1 MGFAELS
8 WEAWFTLGTILLMLI
23 GLGGTRIP
31 PDFIFL
37 GALGALLVSGVL
49 ETAQALNGFSSS
61 GMITVGVLYIVV
73 AGLKE
78 TGGLNWIGNGLLGR
92 PKNAKRGLLR
102 LMLPVTG
109 LSAFLNNTPVVAMFI
124 PVVGSWCRKMKF
136 SPSHFLIPL
145 SFASIFGGLCTLI
158 GTSTNLVL
166 NGLYQ
171 DRFGHGGLSF
181 FEVSKIG
188 VPCAVVGFIFVFLFA
203 RRLLPERKPASA
215 VFENPREYTLELT
228 VTAGGSFDGKSI
240 ESAGLRNLSN
250 CFLAELVRKGE
261 VKSAVPPDFVLQG
274 GDHLIFVG
282 MIDSVKELRDLNGLE
297 PAAEILFDL
306 KGSDQERCLVE
317 VVVSN
322 TCPLLGKSIRDGN
335 FRKHYNAVVI
345 AVARNGER
353 VHGKIGDI
361 VLRPGDTLLV
371 ESHAGFIPRQRD
383 SHDFLLVGQ
392 VEDSLPI
399 RHKKGPLAI
408 GILVLMVLLA
418 STSVLSMLKAS
429 VLAAL
434 LMIASGCCSMGA
446 ARKSIEWQVLLV
458 IGSALGIASAMATTG
473 LAECLAQGLIALAPG
488 KPLASLA
495 LVYLGT
501 VLFTL
506 LITNNAAA
514 ALIFPVAMETAGS
527 LGVSYMPFLMTIMM
541 AASAS
546 FITPMGYQ
554 TNLMVYGPGGYK
566 FTDYGRLGIP
576 LTVLMALIT
585 IVLTPIIWPF

>member
-1 MGFAELS
+1 M
-8 WEAWFTLGTILLMLI
+8 GTILLMLV
-23 GLGGTRIP
+23 GLGATRLP

-37 GALGALLVSGVL
+37 SALGVLLVSGVL
-49 ETAQALNGFSSS
+49 DATQALKGFSSS
-61 GMITVGVLYIVV
+61 GMITVGLLYIVV

-92 PKNAKRGLLR
+92 PKNASRGLLR

-145 SFASIFGGLCTLI
+145 SFASIFGGICTLI

-166 NGLYQ
+166 NDLYQ
-171 DRFGHGGLSF
+171 TRFENEGLSF
-181 FEVSKIG
+181 FEISKIG
-188 VPCAVVGFIFVFLFA
+188 IPCAIVGFVFVFLFA
-203 RRLLPERKPASA
+203 RKLLPERKPASA

-228 VTAGGSFDGKSI
+228 VKVGGAYEGRSI
-240 ESAGLRNLSN
+240 EAAGLRNLSN
-250 CFLAELVRKGE
+250 CFLAEIVRESG
-261 VKSAVPPDFVLQG
+261 VLSAVGPEVVLKG

-297 PAAEILFDL
+297 PATKLLFEFGDNQ
-306 KGSDQERCLVE
+306 QERCLVE
-317 VVVSN
+317 VVVSK
-322 TCPLLGKSIRDGN
+322 TCPLLGKSIKNGN
-335 FRKHYNAVVI
+335 FRKQYNAVVI

-353 VHGKIGDI
+353 VSGKIGNI
-361 VLRPGDTLLV
+361 VLYAGDTLLI

-392 VEDSLPI
+392 VEDSRPL
-399 RHKKGPLAI
+399 RHHKAPLAI
-408 GILVLMVLLA
+408 AILILMVVLA
-418 STSVLSMLKAS
+418 GTSVLSMLKAS

-434 LMIASGCCSMGA
+434 LMVATGCCTMGS

-458 IGSALGIASAMATTG
+458 IGSALGIAAAMASTG
-473 LAECLAQGLIALAPG
+473 LAEDLAKGLIALVPG
-488 KPLASLA
+488 NPWASLA
-495 LVYLGT
+495 LVYLAT

-514 ALIFPVAMETAGS
+514 ALIFPVAMETASS
-527 LGVSYMPFLMTIMM
+527 LGVSHMPFLMTTMM

-554 TNLMVYGPGGYK
+554 TNLMVYGPGGYR

-576 LTVLMALIT
+576 LTVLLATMT
-585 IVLTPIIWPF
+585 IVLVPWIWPFN

>member
-1 MGFAELS
+1 MGWLDLT
-8 WEAWFTLGTILLMLI
+8 WEAWFTLGTILLMLV
-23 GLGGTRIP
+23 GLGATRLP

-49 ETAQALNGFSSS
+49 DAGQALNGFSSS

-92 PKNAKRGLLR
+92 PKNASRGLLR

-136 SPSHFLIPL
+136 SPSHFLMPL

-171 DRFGHGGLSF
+171 HRFNNDGLGF

-188 VPCAVVGFIFVFLFA
+188 IPCAAAGFVFVFFFA
-203 RRLLPERKPASA
+203 RKLIPERKPASA
-215 VFENPREYTLELT
+215 AFENPREYTLELT
-228 VTAGGSFDGKSI
+228 VTPGGPFDGKRI
-240 ESAGLRNLSN
+240 EAAGLRNLSN
-250 CFLAELVRKGE
+250 CFLAEIVRSGV
-261 VKSAVPPDFVLQG
+261 VKSAIGPEFVLKG

-282 MIDSVKELRDLNGLE
+282 MIDSVKELRDLNGLV
-297 PAAEILFDL
+297 PAEELLFDV
-306 KGSDQERCLVE
+306 GAQQERCLVE
-317 VVVSN
+317 AVVSS
-322 TCPLLGKSIRDGN
+322 TCPLLGKSIKKGN
-335 FRKHYNAVVI
+335 FRKQYNAVVI

-361 VLRPGDTLLV
+361 VLRAGDTLLI
-371 ESHAGFIPRQRD
+371 EAHAGFIPRQRD

-392 VEDSLPI
+392 VEDSRPI

-408 GILVLMVLLA
+408 AILGLMVILA
-418 STSVLSMLKAS
+418 GTSVLSMLKAS

-434 LMIASGCCSMGA
+434 LMVATGCCSMGA
-446 ARKSIEWQVLLV
+446 ARKSVEWQVLLV
-458 IGSALGIASAMATTG
+458 IGSALGIAAAMASTG
-473 LAECLAQGLIALAPG
+473 LAEKLASGLIALAPG
-488 KPLASLA
+488 RPLASLA

-514 ALIFPVAMETAGS
+514 ALIFPVAMETASS
-527 LGVSYMPFLMTIMM
+527 LGVNHMPFLMTVMM

-566 FTDYGRLGIP
+566 FTDYGRMGVP
-576 LTVLMALIT
+576 LTLVLGAIT
-585 IVLTPIIWPF
+585 IFLAPLCWPF

>member
-1 MGFAELS
+1 MSLAEFT

-23 GLGGTRIP
+23 GLGATRFP

-49 ETAQALNGFSSS
+49 DAGQTLHGFSSS
-61 GMITVGVLYIVV
+61 GMVTVGVLYIVV

-78 TGGLNWIGNGLLGR
+78 TGGLNWIGSGLLGR
-92 PKNAKRGLLR
+92 PKNAARGLLR
-102 LMLPVTG
+102 MMLPVTG

-171 DRFGHGGLSF
+171 ERFQNEGLAF
-181 FEVSKIG
+181 FEVTKIG
-188 VPCAVVGFIFVFLFA
+188 IPCAVVGFLFVFLFA
-203 RRLLPERKPASA
+203 RKLLPERKPASA

-228 VTAGGSFDGKSI
+228 VKPGGAFDGKSI
-240 ESAGLRNLSN
+240 EAAGLRNLAN
-250 CFLAELVRKGE
+250 CFLAEIVRDGG
-261 VKSAVPPDFVLQG
+261 VRSAVGPNMILKG

-297 PAAEILFDL
+297 PATELLFDI
-306 KGSDQERCLVE
+306 GVAQQERCLVE

-322 TCPLLGKSIRDGN
+322 TCPLLGKSIKKGN

-353 VHGKIGDI
+353 VRGKIGDI
-361 VLRPGDTLLV
+361 VLHAGDTLLV

-392 VEDSLPI
+392 VEDSQPI
-399 RHKKGPLAI
+399 RHHKGPLAI
-408 GILVLMVLLA
+408 AILVLMVVLA
-418 STSVLSMLKAS
+418 GTSMLSMLKAS
-429 VLAAL
+429 ILAAL
-434 LMIASGCCSMGA
+434 LMVGTGCCSMGA
-446 ARKSIEWQVLLV
+446 ARKSVEWQVLLV
-458 IGSALGIASAMATTG
+458 IGSALGIAAAMATTG
-473 LAECLAQGLIALAPG
+473 LAEGLAKGLIALAPG
-488 KPLASLA
+488 NPVASLA
-495 LVYLGT
+495 LVYLCT

-514 ALIFPVAMETAGS
+514 ALIFPVAMETAAS
-527 LGVSYMPFLMTIMM
+527 LGVSHMPFLMTTMM

-554 TNLMVYGPGGYK
+554 TNLMVYGPGGYR

-576 LTVLMALIT
+576 LTLLMAAMTVGFVPL
-585 IVLTPIIWPF
+585 IWPF

>member
-31 PDFIFL
+31 PDFVFL

-49 ETAQALNGFSSS
+49 DTSQALNGFSSS

-92 PKNAKRGLLR
+92 PKNERRGLLR

-171 DRFGHGGLSF
+171 DRFNHDGLSF

-188 VPCAVVGFIFVFLFA
+188 IPCAVVGFVFVFLFA
-203 RRLLPERKPASA
+203 RKLLPERKPASA

-228 VTAGGSFDGKSI
+228 VTAGGPFDGKSI

-261 VKSAVPPDFVLQG
+261 VKSAVPPDFVLEG

-306 KGSDQERCLVE
+306 KASDQERCLVE
-317 VVVSN
+317 VVVSS
-322 TCPLLGKSIRDGN
+322 TCPLLGKSIKEGN

-392 VEDSLPI
+392 VEDSQPI
-399 RHKKGPLAI
+399 RHNKGPVAI

-418 STSVLSMLKAS
+418 GTSVLSMLKAS

-434 LMIASGCCSMGA
+434 LMVATGCCSMGT

-473 LAECLAQGLIALAPG
+473 LAETLAQGLIALVPG

-576 LTVLMALIT
+576 LTVLMALVT
-585 IVLTPIIWPF
+585 IGLTPIIWPF

>member
-1 MGFAELS
+1 MGLAELS
-8 WEAWFTLGTILLMLI
+8 WEAWFTLGTILLMLV
-23 GLGGTRIP
+23 GLAATRIP

-49 ETAQALNGFSSS
+49 DTTQALNGFSSS

-92 PKNAKRGLLR
+92 PKNARRGLMR

-171 DRFGHGGLSF
+171 DRFQNEGLAF
-181 FEVSKIG
+181 FEVTKIG
-188 VPCAVVGFIFVFLFA
+188 VPCAVVGFIFVFLLA
-203 RRLLPERKPASA
+203 RKLLPERKPASA
-215 VFENPREYTLELT
+215 AFENPREYTLELI
-228 VTAGGSFDGKSI
+228 VKPDGPYDGKTI
-240 ESAGLRNLSN
+240 EAAGLRNLSN
-250 CFLAELVRKGE
+250 CFLAELVRHGR
-261 VKSAVPPDFVLQG
+261 VKSAVSPDVVLRG

-282 MIDSVKELRDLNGLE
+282 MIDSVKELRDQNGFD
-297 PAAEILFDL
+297 PATELLFELGDQ
-306 KGSDQERCLVE
+306 QERCLVE

-322 TCPLLGKSIRDGN
+322 TCPLLGKSIKKGN

-345 AVARNGER
+345 AVARNGAR
-353 VHGKIGDI
+353 VSGKIGDI

-383 SHDFLLVGQ
+383 SHDFLLVGE
-392 VEDSLPI
+392 VEDSKPI
-399 RHKKGPLAI
+399 RHHKAPLAVA
-408 GILVLMVLLA
+408 ILVLMVVLA
-418 STSVLSMLKAS
+418 GMSVLSMLKAS

-434 LMIASGCCSMGA
+434 LMIATGCCTMGS
-446 ARKSIEWQVLLV
+446 ARKSVEWQVLLV
-458 IGSALGIASAMATTG
+458 IGAALGIAAAMSTTG
-473 LAECLAQGLIALAPG
+473 LAESLAHGLVALVPDN
-488 KPLASLA
+488 PQASLA
-495 LVYLGT
+495 LIYLGT

-514 ALIFPVAMETAGS
+514 ALIFPVAMETAVS
-527 LGVSYMPFLMTIMM
+527 LNVSHMPFLMTTMM

-576 LTVLMALIT
+576 LTALMATIT
-585 IVLTPIIWPF
+585 IVLAPIFWPF

>member
-1 MGFAELS
+1 MDLS
-8 WEAWFTLGTILLMLI
+8 ALPWEAWFTLGTILLMLI
-23 GLGGTRIP
+23 GLGATRIP
-31 PDFIFL
+31 PDLVFL

-49 ETAQALNGFSSS
+49 DAGQALAGFSSS
-61 GMITVGVLYIVV
+61 GMVTVGVLYVVV

-92 PKNAKRGLLR
+92 PKSQSRGLLR
-102 LMLPVTG
+102 LMLPVTV

-124 PVVGSWCRKMKF
+124 PVVGSWCRKMRF

-171 DRFGHGGLSF
+171 TRFQNEGLGF

-188 VPCAVVGFIFVFLFA
+188 IPCAIAGFVFV
-203 RRLLPERKPASA
+203 LLLSRKLIPERKPASA
-215 VFENPREYTLELT
+215 VFENPREYTLELS
-228 VTAGGSFDGKSI
+228 VKPGGTFDGKTI
-240 ESAGLRNLSN
+240 EGAGLRNLSD
-250 CFLAELVRKGE
+250 CFLAEIVRDGE
-261 VKSAVPPDFVLQG
+261 VKGAVAPDEVLRG
-274 GDHLIFVG
+274 DDHLIFVG

-297 PAAEILFDL
+297 PATELLFEL
-306 KGSDQERCLVE
+306 GGTRHERCLVE

-322 TCPLLGKSIRDGN
+322 TCPLLGKSIKKGN
-335 FRKHYNAVVI
+335 FRKQYNAVVI

-353 VHGKIGDI
+353 VRGKIGDI
-361 VLRPGDTLLV
+361 VLRAGDTLLV

-383 SHDFLLVGQ
+383 SHDFFLVGE
-392 VEDSLPI
+392 VEDSQPI
-399 RHKKGPLAI
+399 RHAKAPLAI
-408 GILVLMVLLA
+408 GILLLMVVLA
-418 STSVLSMLKAS
+418 GTSALSMLKAS

-434 LMIASGCCSMGA
+434 LMIGLGCCSSGA
-446 ARKSIEWQVLLV
+446 ARKSVEWQVLLV
-458 IGSALGIASAMATTG
+458 IGSALGIAAAMTVTG
-473 LAECLAQGLIALAPG
+473 LAEGLAKGLISLAPG
-488 KPLASLA
+488 NPWASLG

-501 VLFTL
+501 LLFTL

-514 ALIFPVAMETAGS
+514 ALIFPVAMETASS
-527 LGVSYMPFLMTIMM
+527 LGVSHMPFLMCVMM

-554 TNLMVYGPGGYK
+554 TNLMVYGPGGYH
-566 FTDYGRLGIP
+566 FTDYGRIGIP
-576 LTVLMALIT
+576 LTALLGVIT
-585 IVLTPIIWPF
+585 IAFVPLIWPF